1 MRSWSAVCDSVGYCH
16 VNGAEFNET
25 IMNIVRNP
33 YRPSFSLPK
42 LSDPEVKQVERMK
55 VLSIK
60 DMFAALRLGIVP
72 SVVCG
77 VLAVGSAMAIVSQIT
92 PQYTSTTTL
101 MFSGL
106 QLDNKVIGG
115 EIAIMRSNQ
124 VIAQVAK
131 ALQVENVVAFNPHL
145 QQAGASER
153 NNKDTFSS
161 RYSGPV
167 RASGIGGISKIRWN
181 TQKPFEHISSR

>member
-1 MRSWSAVCDSVGYCH
+1 
-16 VNGAEFNET
+16 
-25 IMNIVRNP
+25 
-33 YRPSFSLPK
+33 
-42 LSDPEVKQVERMK
+42 MK

-77 VLAVGSAMAIVSQIT
+77 V
-92 PQYTSTTTL
+92 
-101 MFSGL
+101 FSGL

-145 QQAGASER
+145 QQRSWIGR
-153 NNKDTFSS
+153 CL
-161 RYSGPV
+161 
-167 RASGIGGISKIRWN
+167 RAKQQRHLLQSI
-181 TQKPFEHISSR
+181 